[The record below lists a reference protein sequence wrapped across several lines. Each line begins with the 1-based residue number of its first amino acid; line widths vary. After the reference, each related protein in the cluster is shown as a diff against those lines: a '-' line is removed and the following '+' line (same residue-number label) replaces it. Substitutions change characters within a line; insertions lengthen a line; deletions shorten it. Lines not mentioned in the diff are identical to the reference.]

1 MTDSCCD
8 VDPLRLQLMLEN
20 RLPEVERHELESHLA
35 CCDVCRKVLEKIA
48 GDTRWWED
56 ARRFVPEELAP
67 SDSLETSG
75 EDRPDSMPEDRSGSA
90 RAAAPWSEEL
100 WLDFL
105 APSLDPNAI
114 GRLGPYQ
121 VISVLGRGGMGIVL
135 KAFDAALDRMV
146 ALKVL
151 SPPLAASGAARR
163 RFAREARAAAAV
175 VHEHVV
181 AIHAVDSWR
190 GLPYLVMQY
199 VRGRSLQDRI
209 DQDGPLEIEEV
220 LRIGMQA
227 ASGLAAAHALGLV
240 HRDVKPANILLENGV
255 ERVKLTDFGLAR
267 AADDASLTES
277 GVLAGTPQYMAPE
290 QAHGDGVDHR
300 ADLFSLGSVLYA
312 MCAGRP
318 PFRAETTVAVL
329 RRVCDEMPRPL
340 RELNPDVP
348 RLAGGADR

>member
-1 MTDSCCD
+1 MMADCR
-8 VDPLRLQLMLEN
+8 VFDPSRLRLLLEDHLPEDEKPAMEQHLECCADCREALEN
-20 RLPEVERHELESHLA
+20 L
-35 CCDVCRKVLEKIA
+35 A
-48 GDTRWWED
+48 GDTGWWED
-56 ARRFVPEELAP
+56 ARRFVPGELAP
-67 SDSLETSG
+67 GLSPQPTGDDGPGATPEETPESGRISTSG
-75 EDRPDSMPEDRSGSA
+75 AGDV
-90 RAAAPWSEEL
+90 

-105 APSLDPNAI
+105 ARSQDPKAL
-114 GRLGPYQ
+114 GVLGPYD

-151 SPPLAASGAARR
+151 SPSLAASGAARR

-199 VRGRSLQDRI
+199 VSGRSLQDRI
-209 DQDGPLEIEEV
+209 DQDGPLEIDEV

-290 QAHGDGVDHR
+290 
-300 ADLFSLGSVLYA
+300 
-312 MCAGRP
+312 
-318 PFRAETTVAVL
+318 
-329 RRVCDEMPRPL
+329 
-340 RELNPDVP
+340 
-348 RLAGGADR
+348 